1 MKTLLFVFLVL
12 TLIEIEMPSAAEAAG
27 RRSCVGGECGVRTVR
42 QGGCVG
48 GRCSIFRP
56 ARPQVRR

>member
-12 TLIEIEMPSAAEAAG
+12 ALIEIEMPSAAEAAE
-27 RRSCVGGECGVRTVR
+27 RRNCAGGECGVRAVR

-56 ARPQVRR
+56 FRPQVRR